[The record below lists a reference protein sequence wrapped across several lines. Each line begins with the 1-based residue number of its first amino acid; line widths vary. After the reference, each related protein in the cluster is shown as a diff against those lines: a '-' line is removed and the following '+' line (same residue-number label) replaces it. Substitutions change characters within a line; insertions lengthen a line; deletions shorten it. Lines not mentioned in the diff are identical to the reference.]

1 MLSHLCEYY
10 FKETK
15 MNLKMHSWIISLLFG
30 TLFLGACSQDN
41 NNNAITEENTE
52 DLVAEVIVEEENEE
66 EEEEFIPEASQQM
79 TEFPWDEDEAF
90 RSAQSEHEPD
100 ELIAGYTTV
109 FDVFPPEEEENV
121 RLAASIIQG
130 TVLEPGENFSQNEIA
145 GPYTEEK
152 GYKEGDVYVS
162 GEVMK
167 DFGGGVCNVAT
178 TLYNAAIASNLEIVE
193 RHNHSMP
200 VPYVPYGQ
208 DAAVAYGFKDFQFKN
223 DTEHPM
229 LIWTELVDNR
239 LYVGFY
245 GKEAA
250 PEIVWE
256 HDVSDETATD
266 TQYIVNP
273 DLAEGE
279 ENVLVEGMD
288 GKVVDSILKVKHA
301 DGEEERKELGQ
312 SVYNPLHHLIEKAE

>member
-1 MLSHLCEYY
+1 
-10 FKETK
+10 
-15 MNLKMHSWIISLLFG
+15 MNIKKHVWIVFLLFG
-30 TLFLGACSQDN
+30 ALFLSACGQN
-41 NNNAITEENTE
+41 NDIETEETKE
-52 DLVAEVIVEEENEE
+52 AVAEVIEEENE

-90 RSAQSEHEPD
+90 KAAQKDHDTD
-100 ELIAGYTTV
+100 ELIAGYTAV
-109 FDVFPPEEEENV
+109 FDVFPPAEEENV
-121 RLAASIIQG
+121 KIASSIIQG

-162 GEVMK
+162 GQVMK

-178 TLYNAAIASNLEIVE
+178 TLYNAAIASDLEIVE

-223 DTEHPM
+223 DTAYPM

-256 HDVSDETATD
+256 HDIADETATE

-279 ENVLVEGMD
+279 ENILVNGMD
-288 GKVVDSILKVKHA
+288 GKVVDSNLKVKHA
-301 DGEEERKELGQ
+301 DGEEEIKELGR